1 MDRDKTYHQ
10 PALEQQSPKVEPLQ
24 VKPAVP
30 PQVPSVET
38 LRLAPDV
45 GDEALPD
52 VEEEETEDETVVET
66 VEIELT

>member
-1 MDRDKTYHQ
+1 M
-10 PALEQQSPKVEPLQ
+10 
-24 VKPAVP
+24 KPAVP